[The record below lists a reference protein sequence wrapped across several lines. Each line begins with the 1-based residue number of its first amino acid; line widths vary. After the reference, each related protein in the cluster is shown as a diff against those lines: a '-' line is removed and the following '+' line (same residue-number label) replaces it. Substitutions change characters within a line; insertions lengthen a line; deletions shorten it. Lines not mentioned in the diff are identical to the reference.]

1 MGFKLH
7 AILSNM
13 MKSHCVLLHPTL
25 DVNHTCVQHVP
36 ARCRYPTCPVVPEL
50 PSWLSYQLPER
61 DR

>member
-1 MGFKLH
+1 M
-7 AILSNM
+7 SNM

-50 PSWLSYQLPER
+50 PSRLSYQLPER